1 MLITLY
7 YIQILLLLNLIA
19 TNITFVLRLYW
30 DALLCSI
37 ILILWQSHQTA
48 ASGATCWHSLEFW
61 AFNVTKERA
70 FQASMRKGQSRLW
83 AVDPFYLLYQNK
95 IHTDISFPSQPKHP
109 SLPPILKKDVAFS
122 LTPVSIKWSSALE
135 IYGFW
140 FPISLALCA
149 SSYIFLKL
157 SLYSIRIHLGGAESW
172 ALGAGIISVEILG
185 TYSQAK

>member
-83 AVDPFYLLYQNK
+83 AVDPLYLLYQNK

-109 SLPPILKKDVAFS
+109 SLPPILKKDVVVS
-122 LTPVSIKWSSALE
+122 LTSVSIKWSSALE

-140 FPISLALCA
+140 FPISLALFA

-157 SLYSIRIHLGGAESW
+157 SLYSIRIHLGGAEHGH
-172 ALGAGIISVEILG
+172 LEQGLF
-185 TYSQAK
+185 Q